1 MRREKSIGCSASSS
15 GVSFINVRWDLA
27 AYSLNKETKGTV
39 GPFRSSSARHPYSKK
54 SKKIY
59 IFTSRCEHFSTGWEI
74 DMEVVDGLIHAEEFE
89 KKHYE
94 AFLLKKLVED
104 KKSFV

>member
-1 MRREKSIGCSASSS
+1 MFAEIWLRILLIRKRKELLAHFAQAPPDIHTVKNQKTITYSHQDAS
-15 GVSFINVRWDLA
+15 
-27 AYSLNKETKGTV
+27 
-39 GPFRSSSARHPYSKK
+39 
-54 SKKIY
+54 
-59 IFTSRCEHFSTGWEI
+59 HFSTGWEI